1 MPASSDREPS
11 ILGPC
16 CVRGKG
22 CQGASASANTDHP
35 TWKWRKTAFAGSLKV
50 GDPKYDSTATEWAAS
65 QYVCGPCKGL
75 ACPPPVHRKR
85 GLEAVAIPCADPH
98 GESSVGDMDLLR
110 SAQMQQSDRL
120 RREAAAQL
128 QDERRER
135 HRAAL
140 AAHETEHKALACKAR
155 ERLLSDLHPPQI
167 HPLTVGF
174 ASHFTRDP
182 DRYLYSEDGFVVEG
196 VEPFEADTAG
206 AVAAAAGVVK
216 SVLIRWRP
224 QPINGDRTRTID
236 VCVYA
241 ELMLESKVL
250 LDAAE
255 GDLARRQQQ
264 QVRGLGPNEAEAI
277 HQQRLRDAAARRAAP
292 APIVDPPPV
301 PVQPRSTNA
310 SICPHLRH
318 GLLEDLHV
326 AARFGGSLSSALIP
340 EYVPLAA
347 AEDYVVDR
355 VEPHLVEHHFTLI
368 RRAHAHSTRD
378 AATQTTGS
386 E

>member
-1 MPASSDREPS
+1 M
-11 ILGPC
+11 
-16 CVRGKG
+16 
-22 CQGASASANTDHP
+22 
-35 TWKWRKTAFAGSLKV
+35 
-50 GDPKYDSTATEWAAS
+50 
-65 QYVCGPCKGL
+65 
-75 ACPPPVHRKR
+75 
-85 GLEAVAIPCADPH
+85 
-98 GESSVGDMDLLR
+98 
-110 SAQMQQSDRL
+110 
-120 RREAAAQL
+120 
-128 QDERRER
+128 
-135 HRAAL
+135 

-277 HQQRLRDAAARRAAP
+277 HQQRLRDAAARRAARQSGAASSST
-292 APIVDPPPV
+292 APIADPAPV
-301 PVQPRSTNA
+301 PVPESA
-310 SICPHLRH
+310 PV
-318 GLLEDLHV
+318 DD
-326 AARFGGSLSSALIP
+326 ARESRRRGKR
-340 EYVPLAA
+340 
-347 AEDYVVDR
+347 R
-355 VEPHLVEHHFTLI
+355 VGDGDGQSGARPK
-368 RRAHAHSTRD
+368 
-378 AATQTTGS
+378 
-386 E
+386 